1 MGETVERLRTR
12 RQTRAAVLD
21 RLLATGGLFRP
32 QLAADCQLT
41 EASISRIVADLREEG
56 LVEEIRRPAPY
67 HGGPSQMV
75 ALRNDQWVAGLDL
88 ANERL
93 ALGAATLGGELA
105 FLQRLPL
112 PPLSDRAGIAD
123 AFETGIRTLA
133 DWFARRGVMPLRVAA
148 SIPGLRETPD
158 APNPIVA
165 LDGGWLSGR
174 LQAAFPGVPVALAN
188 SVAAR
193 AAMHLRGPG
202 MPPVE
207 TRHLYVHL
215 GHGVGGAWVEPVT
228 AAVPIRPVEFG
239 HIVVDRNGPRCR
251 CGHQG
256 CLEASASATAVAAI
270 CGIAEP
276 SLVAAGDEWPGLVR
290 MTPRRVG
297 LLRDALHR
305 VGVVIGNVLNV
316 MPVSLVVLSGW
327 PAALP
332 QQIQSA
338 LTEGVDSSL
347 FGGLA
352 AASVPL
358 RVLPASLGIDPRPA
372 LAWAMHE
379 LVRDGGLSPATQEA
393 TRRAAG

>member
-1 MGETVERLRTR
+1 MERLRTR
-12 RQTRAAVLD
+12 RQTRAAVLE

-32 QLAADCQLT
+32 QLAADCHLT
-41 EASISRIVADLREEG
+41 EASISRIVAELRDEG

-75 ALRNDQWVAGLDL
+75 SLRADQWVAGLDL

-93 ALGAATLGGELA
+93 ALGIASIAGEVA
-105 FLQRLPL
+105 FHQRLPL
-112 PPLSDRAGIAD
+112 PALSDCVAITGAFEAGIA
-123 AFETGIRTLA
+123 ALA
-133 DWFARRGVMPLRVAA
+133 AWFRERGAAPLRVAA
-148 SIPGLRETPD
+148 SIPGLREPAG

-165 LDGGWLSGR
+165 LDSAWLTAR
-174 LQAAFPGVPVALAN
+174 LQSAFPGVPVALAN

-193 AAMHLRGPG
+193 AAMQLRGPG
-202 MPPVE
+202 NPPVE

-228 AAVPIRPVEFG
+228 AALPIRPIEFG

-251 CGHQG
+251 CGHLG
-256 CLEASASATAVAAI
+256 CLEAIASATAAAAI

-276 SLVAAGDEWPGLVR
+276 ALIAAGDDWPALVR
-290 MTPRRVG
+290 MTPRRTA
-297 LLRDALHR
+297 LLRDALHG
-305 VGVVIGNVLNV
+305 VGLVIGNVLNV

-332 QQIQSA
+332 PDLQAAIG
-338 LTEGVDSSL
+338 EGMDSSL

-358 RVLPASLGIDPRPA
+358 RILPASLGTDPRPA

-379 LVRDGGLSPATQEA
+379 LVRDGGFAQAPQEA
-393 TRRAAG
+393 ARRATR

>member
-1 MGETVERLRTR
+1 MERLRTR

-21 RLLATGGLFRP
+21 RLLATGGQFRT
-32 QLAADCQLT
+32 QLATDCQLT
-41 EASISRIVADLREEG
+41 EASISRIVAELRDEG

-67 HGGPSQMV
+67 HGGPSQLV
-75 ALRNDQWVAGLDL
+75 ALRSDQWVAGLDL

-93 ALGAATLGGELA
+93 ALGVTSIGGEVA
-105 FLQRLPL
+105 FHERLPL
-112 PPLSDRAGIAD
+112 PSLSDQAAIAR
-123 AFETGIRTLA
+123 AFETGIA
-133 DWFARRGVMPLRVAA
+133 AMVAWFARRGAMPLRVAA
-148 SIPGLRETPD
+148 SIPGFREPPGTS
-158 APNPIVA
+158 NPIVA
-165 LDGGWLSGR
+165 LDGEWLSRR
-174 LQAAFPGVPVALAN
+174 LAAAFPEVPVALAN

-202 MPPVE
+202 NPPVE

-228 AAVPIRPVEFG
+228 AAIPIRPFEFG

-256 CLEASASATAVAAI
+256 CLEASASATAVATI

-276 SLVAAGDEWPGLVR
+276 ALIAAGDDWPALVR
-290 MTPRRVG
+290 MTPHREA

-305 VGVVIGNVLNV
+305 IGLVIGNVLNV

-332 QQIQSA
+332 ERIQGA
-338 LTEGVDSSL
+338 IAQGMDGSL
-347 FGGLA
+347 FGGLGA
-352 AASVPL
+352 TSVPL
-358 RVLPASLGIDPRPA
+358 RVLPASLGNDPQPA

-379 LVRDGGLSPATQEA
+379 LVRDGGLAREPRESA
-393 TRRAAG
+393 RRAVTHGR